1 MVTTKTRTP
10 NKIDFLFPRPQ
21 QVIKKK
27 DRLNLSGNVSIFL
40 LSSPKQLSNT
50 AKYLQ
55 RKLTENNIDSKIES
69 SFSPH
74 LEVPESNVIKL
85 KIDKQLFSRPESY
98 RLFIDNSGITII
110 SADDA
115 GLFYAIKTLS
125 QLIKLYKKNSTDTSV
140 VLPNLIIDDW
150 PDFSHRGVMLDVSRD
165 KVPRM
170 QTLFG
175 LIELLSSWKINQ
187 VQLYMEH
194 TFAYAGHEKVWQ
206 DASPFTAEEIIQ
218 LDMYCRERHIDL
230 VPNQNSF
237 GHFHRWLSHDPYRGL
252 AEVPEGLEH
261 VFSLEK
267 EPFSLCP
274 TDPRSIELLTDL
286 YNQLL
291 PHFSS
296 QQFNVGLDETW
307 DLGKG
312 RSKEIC
318 AKKGRGQIYLEFL
331 QKIHILVAERDLI
344 MQYWADIVFNYP
356 PLIPKL
362 PKDAI
367 TLIWG
372 YEAGHPFDKLS
383 KIMNENGLPF
393 YVCPG
398 TSSWNSFAGRTQNAI
413 ENLRNAAINGKK
425 FNALGYL
432 NTDWGDHGHLQPLPI
447 SYLGF
452 LIGAGLAWNANVDED
467 SENWLDIPALLNFHV
482 FNDKAGVMGKIA
494 YDLGNAYREIGF
506 SIANHSAL
514 FVILIF
520 MNRFISKTILDE
532 INLEHFGIRGV
543 NKAEAINRSFS
554 DLLLRELNLENLE
567 KTQQYIDDAMKP
579 LKNADMDRKDSDL
592 IIKEFQWVAEM
603 LKFACEFGV
612 ARINVG
618 IDTPIN
624 ELPSETKS
632 ILANKLK
639 ILIDQHKQIWL
650 ERNRPGGLSNSI
662 AYLSR
667 IKSLLDNE

>member
-1 MVTTKTRTP
+1 MVTSETSIP
-10 NKIDFLFPRPQ
+10 NKLDFLFPRPQ
-21 QVIKKK
+21 QVVKKK
-27 DRLNLSGNVSIFL
+27 GRLNFSRNVSIFL
-40 LSSPKQLSNT
+40 LSSPKQLSNI

-55 RKLTENNIDSKIES
+55 EKLADNNVDSKIES
-69 SFSPH
+69 SFSQH
-74 LEVPESNVIKL
+74 LEVSESNKIKL
-85 KIDKQLFSRPESY
+85 KVNKQLFNKPESY
-98 RLFIDNSGITII
+98 KLFIDNSGITII
-110 SADDA
+110 SADDP
-115 GLFYAIKTLS
+115 GVFYGIRTLI
-125 QLIKLYKKNSTDTSV
+125 QLIKLYKQNSADQSLI
-140 VLPNLIIDDW
+140 LPHLIIDDW
-150 PDFSHRGVMLDVSRD
+150 PDFPHRGVMLDVSRD

-170 QTLFG
+170 ETLFD
-175 LIELLSSWKINQ
+175 LIELLSCWKINQ

-194 TFAYAGHEKVWQ
+194 TFAYSGHEKVWQ
-206 DASPFTAEEIIQ
+206 DASPFTGEEIEQ
-218 LDMYCRERHIDL
+218 LDIYCRERYIDL

-237 GHFHRWLSHDPYRGL
+237 GHFHRWLSHNPYREL

-261 VFSLEK
+261 IFSLKK

-318 AKKGRGQIYLEFL
+318 AEKGRGEVYLEFL
-331 QKIHILVAERDLI
+331 QKIHALVTERDLI

-356 PLIPKL
+356 KLISKL

-367 TLIWG
+367 ALIWG
-372 YEAGHPFDKLS
+372 YEAEHPFDKLS
-383 KIMNENGLPF
+383 KIMNKNGLSF

-398 TSSWNSFAGRTQNAI
+398 TSSWNSFAGRTENAI

-425 FNALGYL
+425 HNALGYL

-452 LIGAGLAWNANVDED
+452 LVGAGLAWNANVDENL
-467 SENWLDIPALLNFHV
+467 ENWLDIPSLLNFHV

-494 YDLGNAYREIGF
+494 YDLGNAYRQIGF
-506 SIANHSAL
+506 SIPNRTVL

-520 MNRFISKTILDE
+520 VDRLSKAILDE
-532 INLEHFGIRGV
+532 LNLEHLGIE
-543 NKAEAINRSFS
+543 NHEKFNFSFS
-554 DLLLRELNLENLE
+554 DLALGRISLETLE
-567 KTQQYIDDAMKP
+567 KTQKYIDDVMRA
-579 LKNADMDRKDSDL
+579 LKCADMDRKDADL
-592 IIKEFQWVAEM
+592 IIKEFKWVAEI
-603 LKFACEFGV
+603 LKFACEFGIT
-612 ARINVG
+612 RINVG
-618 IDTPIN
+618 IDIPIS
-624 ELPSETKS
+624 EMPSETKS
-632 ILANKLK
+632 MLAKKLK
-639 ILIDQHKQIWL
+639 VLIGQHRQIWL
-650 ERNRPGGLSNSI
+650 ERNRSGGLDNSI